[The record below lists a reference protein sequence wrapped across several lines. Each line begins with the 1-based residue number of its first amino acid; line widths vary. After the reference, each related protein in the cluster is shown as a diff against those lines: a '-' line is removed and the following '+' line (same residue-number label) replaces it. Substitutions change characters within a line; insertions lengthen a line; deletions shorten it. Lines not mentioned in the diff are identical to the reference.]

1 MIKKFEEWL
10 FEAEIRELTGDYVG
24 STQRRPIEFNSWD
37 RRRKTFSFTAE
48 GNSAYGLKLRVDDYT
63 KISRLKGTVKE
74 KLDIALDSNISL
86 FCSCPSFRYNGY
98 MYMADELSYGIKQQ
112 QLFPG
117 IRNPE
122 LRGTVCKHLYQ
133 LMETIEDFV
142 PQMEREVEETAR
154 IEKERREERD

>member
-24 STQRRPIEFNSWD
+24 SAQRRPIEFNSWD

-63 KISRLKGTVKE
+63 AISRLKGTVKE
-74 KLDIALDSNISL
+74 KLDIALEGNISL

-98 MYMADELSYGIKQQ
+98 MYMADELAYGIKNQ

-117 IRNPE
+117 IRNPD

-154 IEKERREERD
+154 IEKQRREK